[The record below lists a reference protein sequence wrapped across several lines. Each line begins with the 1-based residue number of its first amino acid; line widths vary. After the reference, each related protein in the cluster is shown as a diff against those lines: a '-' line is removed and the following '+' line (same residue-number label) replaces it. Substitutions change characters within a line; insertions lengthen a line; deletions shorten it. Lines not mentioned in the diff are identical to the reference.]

1 MRVQSKN
8 LNRAVRIV
16 FLAAAFVSLASAGA
30 QKAGTHPDALNLQSK
45 GPTIQINR
53 STTSSGVSELDA
65 LAARLKRMVRFDSI
79 GTYDGPQATVLGR
92 IRDVDVDSLGRVFML
107 DNAFQMVRIFARNG
121 DPAFNIGSEGSGP
134 LDFRS
139 PWSGWVEDDSTFA
152 VVDAVLGTKYITSR
166 DRARVSLQRVVPS
179 TAAVTGGCGANGL
192 LYTYM
197 TTALPVG
204 KAYPVIRVSDRA
216 GRTIRSFG
224 SAYDSESGLVRGVMS
239 EGTVACMP
247 DGASIH
253 ALSKLPFVRYFDRN
267 GEEKWTARFDAFVIG
282 HETYEPDSN
291 GRWAIG
297 IDPDRADHSYT
308 RRITPIGNRFAL
320 VQVSSSNLKSMIDRR
335 EWMKLDTYVL
345 DVASGKGL
353 FVSDQLPILSAIT
366 GSRAYG
372 FQNDPFPRILVFRV
386 P

>member
-1 MRVQSKN
+1 MI
-8 LNRAVRIV
+8 LHAV
-16 FLAAAFVSLASAGA
+16 FVSVGSAGA
-30 QKAGTHPDALNLQSK
+30 QTAGTHPDALNLQSK
-45 GPTIQINR
+45 GPTIAILR
-53 STTSSGVSELDA
+53 STASSGVAELDA
-65 LAARLKRMVRFDSI
+65 FAARLRRMVRVDSI

-92 IRDVDVDSLGRVFML
+92 IRDVDVDSSGRIFML
-107 DNAFQMVRIFARNG
+107 DNAFQMVRVFERNG
-121 DPAFNIGSEGSGP
+121 DPAFNFGSEGSGP

-139 PWSGWVEDDSTFA
+139 PWSGWVENDSTFA
-152 VVDAVLGTKYITSR
+152 VVDAVLGTKYITST

-204 KAYPVIRVSDRA
+204 NAYPVIRVSDRA

-224 SAYDSESGLVRGVMS
+224 SAYDAESGLVRGVMS

-253 ALSKLPFVRYFDRN
+253 ALSKLPFVRYFNRN
-267 GEEKWTARFDAFVIG
+267 GQASWTARFNAFVIG
-282 HETYEPDSN
+282 HETYEPDGN

-297 IDPDRADHSYT
+297 IDPERADHSYV
-308 RRITPIGNRFAL
+308 RRITPVGNRFAL
-320 VQVSSSNLKSMIDRR
+320 VQVSSSTLESMIDRR

-345 DVASGKGL
+345 DVASGKGQ
-353 FVSDQLPILSAIT
+353 FVSDRFPVLSAIT
-366 GSRAYG
+366 GTRAYG
-372 FQNDPFPRILVFRV
+372 FQNDPYPRILVFRI